1 MPKGTPET
9 VMHLFLL
16 DNLIPPQT
24 PGTALY
30 AKYGPQQKSGLK
42 NQFLL
47 PSPFTSCNNFKT
59 TYLFCYIPWRPKKGL
74 PFCQKN
80 TAGDIALQAGN
91 KKTMCLNMDRT
102 FK

>member
-1 MPKGTPET
+1 MSKGTPET

-47 PSPFTSCNNFKT
+47 PSLLTSCNNFKT
-59 TYLFCYIPWRPKKGL
+59 TYLFCFIPWRPQKGL
-74 PFCQKN
+74 PFCQK
-80 TAGDIALQAGN
+80 
-91 KKTMCLNMDRT
+91 KTLPVILHYKQETKNYVS
-102 FK
+102 